1 MKNKKLVQYYIL
13 LAVLALMIILL
24 IILFNIITYGKPSS
38 ESVGLPSL
46 GLWKPL
52 EDFSK
57 QINTSTNGSLIEKNR
72 EIESP
77 SALEAFKETFRQYWI
92 SYVVLFLIVLLLIA
106 WVLVVFKVYNG

>member
-57 QINTSTNGSLIEKNR
+57 QINR
-72 EIESP
+72 
-77 SALEAFKETFRQYWI
+77 I
-92 SYVVLFLIVLLLIA
+92 SS
-106 WVLVVFKVYNG
+106 